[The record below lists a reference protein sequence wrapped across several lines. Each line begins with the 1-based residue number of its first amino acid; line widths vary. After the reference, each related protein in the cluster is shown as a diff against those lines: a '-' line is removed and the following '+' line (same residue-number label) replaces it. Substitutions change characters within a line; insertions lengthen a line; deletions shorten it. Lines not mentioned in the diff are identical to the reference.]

1 MTPSTCCVCVSCGV
15 RCETGPTYVIKE
27 DLEGLD
33 EDDFVKLNMPDDD
46 QKEEEKLIINH
57 PGNSA
62 VMKGTAGLVSMLESI
77 YPSLRVLRFYSAWIH
92 YLSAYLYFPWN
103 KRTVVGILPESEN
116 DDCEWLANLLR
127 NDVFKD
133 HVSEVKVFRKVEDQ
147 QTIMQDV
154 SSLSRVIIYKSGGGG
169 SDGQSDPY
177 HLLTE
182 LRKRSPYNALK
193 KVRIVVGDLDNIESA
208 KGNTATRESCQE
220 PILYTKSDVKLFKES
235 QQLLHRTKEK
245 LKQIVTIMTPSQD
258 YLYKVCSLRWS
269 PTTHTVGIFSR
280 DSEENYQWLMD
291 CEDIKRA
298 ASTVTACFISSSGYL
313 QFHQDVS
320 QCSFGI
326 LYHTKN
332 RGRVNVTDVTDALYN
347 DELRYLSDTLGKE
360 NVIVVVDDV
369 DQDTSELK
377 QKILENQPSI
387 STFARELFM
396 FNREGK
402 AVLEKVRVLESW
414 IKYGESLEDK
424 VAGKAESAP

>member
-1 MTPSTCCVCVSCGV
+1 MEDGKHNKPDPDKQDTDMQSLPDAAKGFESDDGSL
-15 RCETGPTYVIKE
+15 VIIT
-27 DLEGLD
+27 D
-33 EDDFVKLNMPDDD
+33 EDVLLADKL
-46 QKEEEKLIINH
+46 KEEEE
-57 PGNSA
+57 A
-62 VMKGTAGLVSMLESI
+62 
-77 YPSLRVLRFYSAWIH
+77 VLRDNKVRNAVVVAEPGGNLAAQSFMCIPNSWH
-92 YLSAYLYFPWN
+92 FPWWTT
-103 KRTVVGILPESEN
+103 RTVVGIFS
-116 DDCEWLANLLR
+116 DSVGDCKWLANLLR
-127 NDVFKD
+127 SDVFTG
-133 HVSEVKVFRKVEDQ
+133 HVSEVKVYRKPEDLK
-147 QTIMQDV
+147 QDV
-154 SSLSRVIIYKSGGGG
+154 SSLSRVIIYKSGGH
-169 SDGQSDPY
+169 SDDQSDLY

-182 LRKRSPYNALK
+182 LRKQRPDYALK
-193 KVRIVVGDLDNIESA
+193 NVRIVVGDLDNIESA
-208 KGNTATRESCQE
+208 KSNTATRESCQE
-220 PILYTKSDVKLFKES
+220 PILYTKRDIKLFKES
-235 QQLLHRTKEK
+235 KQLIHRAKEK
-245 LKQIVTIMTPSQD
+245 LKQIVTIMTPSQGWNPWN
-258 YLYKVCSLRWS
+258 LLVS

-291 CEDIKRA
+291 CEEIKRA
-298 ASTVTACFISSSGYL
+298 ASTVTACFVSSSGFR

-347 DELRYLSDTLGKE
+347 DELRYLSDKLGKE

-387 STFARELFM
+387 SAFARELFM

-402 AVLEKVRVLESW
+402 AVLEKVRVMESW